1 MTLHPLFAGFKGK
14 DWSAVGD
21 ALGFTVQVTTFRA
34 PSTWRAAPNLSG
46 LIDPR
51 FAEAGF
57 LFAGWWSA
65 PGVHCLMYVKPRDAT
80 ALAWWL
86 IGLGERAQEKQGG
99 LRASDFYS
107 GASVLQDLETGAY
120 IASGDTLE
128 GWPQVTPDQ
137 SALFVEAFALLVD
150 GFASHTDNE
159 LPRRRLECEA

>member
-21 ALGFTVQVTTFRA
+21 ALGFTVQVATFRA
-34 PSTWRAAPNLSG
+34 PSTWRAAPNLAG
-46 LIDPR
+46 LLDPR

-99 LRASDFYS
+99 ILASDFYS
-107 GASVLQDLETGAY
+107 GASVLQDLEAGAY
-120 IASGDTLE
+120 IAAGDRLE
-128 GWPQVTPDQ
+128 GWPRVTPDQ
-137 SALFVEAFALLVD
+137 SALFVDAFALLVD
-150 GFASHTDNE
+150 GFALHTNNE
-159 LPRRRLECEA
+159 PGRHRLECGA